1 VNDHASPLFTN
12 GLLLAPSIL
21 RHYKRDDMPR
31 TTAKGRIKNKKKYEA
46 LKRKGMSKTRAAK
59 IANSGKKG
67 SLKGGKNSHKGK
79 KKS

>member
-1 VNDHASPLFTN
+1 
-12 GLLLAPSIL
+12 
-21 RHYKRDDMPR
+21 MPR

-67 SLKGGKNSHKGK
+67 SRKGGKHSHRGK
-79 KKS
+79 KSS